1 MPPFFS
7 FNARV
12 LSVVDPKRI
21 CVRIDNNDLE
31 KISAILSNVENK
43 TIIKSTITLNISDCR
58 FTIRNIEWKELTDLI
73 GVHIN
78 VNATY
83 RQYNFWRTRESGL
96 DDNNESIR
104 HTVRYKGIT
113 FLAKKISNIL

>member
-1 MPPFFS
+1 MPPYFT

-12 LSVVDPKRI
+12 LSVIDPKRV
-21 CVRIDNNDLE
+21 CVRIDSEDLD
-31 KISAILSNVENK
+31 KISNLISNVENK
-43 TIIKSTITLNISDCR
+43 TTVKSTLTLNISDCR
-58 FTIRNIEWKELTDLI
+58 FTIKSIEWKELTDLI

-83 RQYNFWRTRESGL
+83 RQYNFWRTKEGL
-96 DDNNESIR
+96 DESNESIR

-113 FLAKKISNIL
+113 FLAKKITNIL

>member
-1 MPPFFS
+1 MPPYFT

-12 LSVVDPKRI
+12 LSVIDSKRV
-21 CVRIDNNDLE
+21 CVRIDSDDLD
-31 KISAILSNVENK
+31 KISTLMSNVENK
-43 TIIKSTITLNISDCR
+43 TTVKSTLTLNISDCR
-58 FTIRNIEWKELTDLI
+58 FTIKNIEWKELTDLI

-83 RQYNFWRTRESGL
+83 RQYNFWRTKEAGI
-96 DDNNESIR
+96 DDNNETIR